1 MKEAETMGK
10 VLEMISA
17 QQPKEENDVWMVGE
31 QLKDIARESEEIA
44 EILEKDLAVP
54 EMGLAKAAAEIR
66 KAADKKRGGMRGA
79 SCVVI
84 TPKEADAVLRRFYG
98 IPEKEAAPAPEKTGG
113 HKVIDLLDLI

>member
-1 MKEAETMGK
+1 MKEAETMGKVK

-31 QLKDIARESEEIA
+31 QLKDIARESEETA
-44 EILEKDLAVP
+44 EILEKDLGVP
-54 EMGLAKAAAEIR
+54 EMELAKAAAEIR

-84 TPKEADAVLRRFYG
+84 TPKEAEAVLRRFYG
-98 IPEKEAAPAPEKTGG
+98 LPERKEETEKTGG
-113 HKVIDLLDLI
+113 HKVIDLMDLI